1 MVLEHEY
8 GCSVFF
14 KLNQSRN
21 PLCGLGNI
29 DTILKKH
36 SYDVDKVNITK
47 NTGVDEIFPTPAN
60 VESRTVSAEVNI
72 ADHIVGVCMKNQ
84 IFSSS

>member
-1 MVLEHEY
+1 MVIDLEY

-14 KLNQSRN
+14 KLNRPRN

-36 SYDVDKVNITK
+36 SYNVDKVNITK
-47 NTGVDEIFPTPAN
+47 NTGVDEIFPAPAN
-60 VESRTVSAEVNI
+60 MERHTVSLEVHI
-72 ADHIVGVCMKNQ
+72 ADHMGACKKNQ
-84 IFSSS
+84 IFSS